1 MMNLFLLIILLVL
14 LFIMSVGTYRWIRT
28 FADVYKIVKNV
39 DIETKRLQVL
49 SERKNDL
56 LNRK

>member
-1 MMNLFLLIILLVL
+1 MNLFLLIILLVL